1 MSSRGPSATDAVADI
16 FVDRLPVEAIRERFK
31 AGGYGAVNPD
41 WIKQWLK
48 LR

>member
-1 MSSRGPSATDAVADI
+1 MRPGTTSDCVADI

-31 AGGYGAVNPD
+31 AGGYGKVNPE